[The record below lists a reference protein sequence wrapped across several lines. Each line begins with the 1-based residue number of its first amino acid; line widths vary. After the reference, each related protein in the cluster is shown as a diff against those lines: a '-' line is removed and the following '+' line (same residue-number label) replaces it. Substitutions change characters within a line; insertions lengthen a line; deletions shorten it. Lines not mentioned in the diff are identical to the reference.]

1 MIFYLGD
8 IVEVISDKGYVE
20 QYSGCVGRIVELGY
34 DTVGGTREDPEIS
47 VVFEDGYIDMF
58 WKEELELFSGK
69 ELITSYE

>member
-34 DTVGGTREDPEIS
+34 
-47 VVFEDGYIDMF
+47 VFEDGYIDMF